1 MNELLNHYELNKLL
15 KEILYNSF
23 SFIKSISLTKS
34 NKNKEKSNKD
44 NIDIKK
50 EKEMYEKYLTY
61 IYSKLDNYLDAR

>member
-23 SFIKSISLTKS
+23 SFIKNISLTKS
-34 NKNKEKSNKD
+34 NENKEKSNKD

>member
-15 KEILYNSF
+15 KEILYSSF
-23 SFIKSISLTKS
+23 SFIKNISLTKS
-34 NKNKEKSNKD
+34 NENKEKSNKD